1 MNIKGDSTMINWN
14 HLADEVLQG
23 HEITKEEALSILN
36 APDDEILLL
45 MNAAFKIRK
54 HYFGK
59 KVKLNMILS
68 TKTGFC
74 PEDCGYC
81 SQSIDSTATIE
92 KNTMMSKEEIVAGAR
107 RAHELKSGT
116 FCIVASGR
124 GPTNRELD
132 IVTSAVKEIK
142 EEFENMRVCACLGIL
157 REGQAE
163 KLKEAGVDRYNHNI
177 NTSKDHYSEIT
188 TTHTYEDRV
197 ATVEKVKDVGIS
209 PCSGVIVGMK

>member
-1 MNIKGDSTMINWN
+1 
-14 HLADEVLQG
+14 
-23 HEITKEEALSILN
+23 
-36 APDDEILLL
+36 
-45 MNAAFKIRK
+45 
-54 HYFGK
+54 
-59 KVKLNMILS
+59 MILS
-68 TKTGFC
+68 TKTGYC

-81 SQSIDSTATIE
+81 SQSIDSTAKIE

-163 KLKEAGVDRYNHNI
+163 KLKEAGVTD
-177 NTSKDHYSEIT
+177 IT
-188 TTHTYEDRV
+188 TTSILQKNIMRKLRRHIHTMIEYRRS
-197 ATVEKVKDVGIS
+197 KK
-209 PCSGVIVGMK
+209 